1 MSAPQVIV
9 VGAGPAGVRAAEVL
23 VEAGLR
29 PVLIDEADRCGGQ
42 IYRQPPDARQR
53 PYEKLYGSEA
63 AAARALHQTFDRIR
77 PGLDYRPKTLAW
89 DIAGGYVSIHD
100 RAEAAVGRL
109 PYTHL
114 ILATGATDR
123 PLPVKGWTLPGVF
136 TLGAAQIA
144 LKSQDCLVGQRV
156 CFVGTGPLLYLAA
169 VQYARAGV
177 KVVAVVDSGSFGA
190 QVKYSPGL
198 RHAFG
203 TALRGIGFV
212 AELHLRRIPVLKG
225 ALPIEISGVDGVERV
240 VVRQGAKQKSFDCDA
255 VALGY
260 GLRSETQLADLAGV
274 PRVFDAAQ
282 QNWTP
287 RSGVDGRT
295 PVPGVYVAGDGA
307 GIQGAHAAELRG
319 ARAALALLEDL
330 GRAADASRAKALEA
344 GISRWARFRA
354 AMDGMF
360 PIPVDALKSLT
371 DDVVICRCE
380 RITMGDIRRVA
391 TLARPEDVNRLKAF
405 GRTGMGRCQGR
416 YCGDTAQAILSSL
429 TGIPQEQAG
438 IHRAQAPIKPL
449 PIGDFTRVASQ
460 TEALAE
466 EAAQ

>member
-9 VGAGPAGVRAAEVL
+9 VGAGPAGVRAAATL
-23 VEAGLR
+23 VDAGLR
-29 PVLIDEADRCGGQ
+29 PVLIDEADHCGGQ
-42 IYRQPPDARQR
+42 IYRQPPDARKR
-53 PYEKLYGSEA
+53 PYDKLYGSEA

-77 PGLDYRPKTLAW
+77 PGLDYRPRTLAW
-89 DIAGGYVSIHD
+89 DIADGFVSIHD

-114 ILATGATDR
+114 VLATGATDR
-123 PLPVKGWTLPGVF
+123 SLPVKGWTLPGVF
-136 TLGAAQIA
+136 SLGAAQIA
-144 LKSQDCLVGQRV
+144 LKSQNCLVGKRV
-156 CFVGTGPLLYLAA
+156 GFVGTGPLLYLAA
-169 VQYARAGV
+169 VQYARAGA
-177 KVVAVVDSGSFGA
+177 KVAVVADSGSFQA

-198 RHAFG
+198 RHAMG

-212 AELHLRRIPVLKG
+212 AELHARRIPVLKG
-225 ALPIEISGVDGVERV
+225 ALPVEISGTDAVARV
-240 VVRQGAKQKSFDCDA
+240 TVRQGTKERTFDCDA
-255 VALGY
+255 VALGH
-260 GLRSETQLADLAGV
+260 GLRSETQLADLAGI

-287 RSGVDGRT
+287 QSGIDGRT
-295 PVPGVYVAGDGA
+295 PVPGIYVAGDGA

-330 GRAADASRAKALEA
+330 GQAPDPARAKALEA
-344 GISRWARFRA
+344 EIRRWARFRS

-360 PIPVDALKSLT
+360 PIPVAALTALA

-380 RITMGDIRRVA
+380 RITMADIRRVA
-391 TLARPEDVNRLKAF
+391 TLAAPEDVNRLKAF
-405 GRTGMGRCQGR
+405 GRAGMGRCQGR
-416 YCGDTAQAILSSL
+416 YCSDTAQAILSSL
-429 TGIPQEQAG
+429 TGIPQDQAG

-449 PIGDFTRVASQ
+449 PIGDFTRIASQ
-460 TEALAE
+460 SEVITD

>member
-1 MSAPQVIV
+1 MNAQVIV
-9 VGAGPAGVRAAEVL
+9 VGAGPAGVRAAATL
-23 VEAGLR
+23 VDAGLR
-29 PVLIDEADRCGGQ
+29 PTLIDEAERCGGQ

-53 PYEKLYGSEA
+53 PYDKLYGSEA
-63 AAARALHQTFDRIR
+63 AAARALHQAFDRIR
-77 PGLDYRPKTLAW
+77 PGLDYRPRTLAW
-89 DIAGGYVSIHD
+89 DIAGGFVSIHD

-144 LKSQDCLVGQRV
+144 LKSQDCLVGKRV

-169 VQYARAGV
+169 VQYARAGA
-177 KVVAVVDSGSFGA
+177 KVVAVADSGSFGA
-190 QVKYSPGL
+190 QVKHSPGL
-198 RHAFG
+198 RHAMG

-212 AELHLRRIPVLKG
+212 AELHARRIPVLKG
-225 ALPIEISGVDGVERV
+225 TLPVEISGDGSVEHITL
-240 VVRQGAKQKSFDCDA
+240 RQGAKHKTFDCDA

-282 QNWTP
+282 QDWTP
-287 RSGVDGRT
+287 RSGIDGRT

-330 GRAADASRAKALEA
+330 GMAADAGRAKILETEIA
-344 GISRWARFRA
+344 RWARFRA

-360 PIPVDALKSLT
+360 PIPVDALAALA

-380 RITMGDIRRVA
+380 RITMADIRRVA
-391 TLARPEDVNRLKAF
+391 TLAKPEDVNRLKAF

-416 YCGDTAQAILSSL
+416 YCGDTAQAILASL

-449 PIGDFTRVASQ
+449 PVGDFTRVASQ
-460 TEALAE
+460 SEALVE

>member
-1 MSAPQVIV
+1 MNPPQVIV

-23 VEAGLR
+23 VDAGLR

-42 IYRQPPDARQR
+42 IYRQPPEARQR
-53 PYEKLYGSEA
+53 PYDKLYGSEA
-63 AAARALHQTFDRIR
+63 AAARALHQSFERIR
-77 PGLDYRPKTLAW
+77 PGLDYRPRTLAW
-89 DIAGGYVSIHD
+89 DVAGGFVSIHD
-100 RAEAAVGRL
+100 RVESAVGRL

-114 ILATGATDR
+114 VLATGATDR

-144 LKSQDCLVGQRV
+144 LKAQDCLVGKRV

-169 VQYARAGV
+169 VQYARAGAT
-177 KVVAVVDSGSFGA
+177 VVAVVDSGSFAA
-190 QVKYSPGL
+190 QVKHSPGL
-198 RHAFG
+198 RHAMG
-203 TALRGIGFV
+203 TALRGVGFV
-212 AELHLRRIPVLKG
+212 AELHARRIPVLKG
-225 ALPIEISGVDGVERV
+225 ALPVEISGSGAVERV
-240 VVRQGAKQKSFDCDA
+240 TVRQGTKERTFACDA

-260 GLRSETQLADLAGV
+260 GLRSETQLADLAGI

-282 QNWTP
+282 QNWSP

-295 PVPGVYVAGDGA
+295 PVPRVYVAGDGA

-330 GRAADASRAKALEA
+330 NLPADANRAKALEA
-344 GISRWARFRA
+344 GIARWARFRA

-360 PIPVDALKSLT
+360 PIPVEALKALA
-371 DDVVICRCE
+371 DDVVVCRCE
-380 RITMGDIRRVA
+380 RITMADIRRVA
-391 TLARPEDVNRLKAF
+391 ALAKPEDVNRLKAF

-429 TGIPQEQAG
+429 TGIPQAQAG
-438 IHRAQAPIKPL
+438 IHRAQAPIKPV
-449 PIGDFTRVASQ
+449 PIADFTRVASQ
-460 TEALAE
+460 TEAIAE
-466 EAAQ
+466 EATQ